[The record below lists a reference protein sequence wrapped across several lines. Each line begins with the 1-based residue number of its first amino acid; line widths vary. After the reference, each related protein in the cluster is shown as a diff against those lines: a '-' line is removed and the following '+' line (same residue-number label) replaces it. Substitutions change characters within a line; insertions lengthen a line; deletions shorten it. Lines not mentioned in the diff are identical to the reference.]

1 MANDGKPDCIIA
13 PAAIIKD
20 VDFDDLRD
28 FTGAIVWLGIKIAVF
43 YGAPVLAV
51 VLAIAYFVVLL
62 RRVRRGTLSRGKA
75 AARYAATLLLPV
87 AAVIVVWG
95 TAELASYFSV
105 GSDRYVWDVR
115 AALEVLIALL
125 PIAAYAGAPIAVLV
139 VLFWL
144 MLTRSEIKTS

>member
-1 MANDGKPDCIIA
+1 M
-13 PAAIIKD
+13 
-20 VDFDDLRD
+20 
-28 FTGAIVWLGIKIAVF
+28 WLGIKIAVF

-51 VLAIAYFVVLL
+51 VLAIAYFPVLL
-62 RRVRRGTLSRGKA
+62 RRVRRGTVSRGKA
-75 AARYAATLLLPV
+75 AARYATTLLLPV

-115 AALEVLIALL
+115 AALDVLIGLL
-125 PIAAYAGAPIAVLV
+125 PIAAYAGAPVAVLV

-144 MLTRSEIKTS
+144 MLSRSGSKTP